1 MDTMQTSGTSINK
14 SVSLAPLRVLLL
26 FDIVFSKKYFLFLN
40 DAVVMDN
47 HRINI
52 LQLFKIVKC
61 FGVNFNLL
69 F

>member
-14 SVSLAPLRVLLL
+14 SVSLAPLRVL
-26 FDIVFSKKYFLFLN
+26 FDIVFSRKYFLLLN
-40 DAVVMDN
+40 NAAVMDDR
-47 HRINI
+47 RINI

-61 FGVNFNLL
+61 FGVDINLL